1 MDISSEMMNLS
12 LLRGAGQLDRGCTVM
27 MNGQNSMPYHKEL
40 TSVSTKL
47 VIATKLMQVKE
58 ESGVFYFYFLFVWF

>member
-1 MDISSEMMNLS
+1 
-12 LLRGAGQLDRGCTVM
+12 M

-58 ESGVFYFYFLFVWF
+58 ESGVFYFYFLFVWFKPTAEFQMFFFKSHFLFLVF

>member
-1 MDISSEMMNLS
+1 
-12 LLRGAGQLDRGCTVM
+12 M